1 MASGQ
6 AEQRE
11 SYAVVRLDSFRG
23 FTPRPE
29 NVTVKK
35 VVSSLADAE
44 LEVRYL
50 NGLAATGTVYFVQR
64 TTVALESRAAQ
75 PVSAPPVSAPPVSA
89 PPIAASAPKPAPDA
103 RSRRARAEKK
113 KSKKNKKK
121 STKGRR
127 K

>member
-1 MASGQ
+1 MP
-6 AEQRE
+6 EQRE

-64 TTVALESRAAQ
+64 TTVALDSGPAQ
-75 PVSAPPVSAPPVSA
+75 PVSAPSVSTQPVSA
-89 PPIAASAPKPAPDA
+89 PPIAASAPKPAPDSK
-103 RSRRARAEKK
+103 SRRARAAKK
-113 KSKKNKKK
+113 NKKNKKK

>member
-6 AEQRE
+6 APEQRE

-35 VVSSLADAE
+35 VVSNLADAE

-64 TTVALESRAAQ
+64 TTVSLESRAAQ
-75 PVSAPPVSAPPVSA
+75 PVSAPPVSA
-89 PPIAASAPKPAPDA
+89 PPIAASAPKPAPDP

>member
-1 MASGQ
+1 MPH
-6 AEQRE
+6 QRE

-23 FTPRPE
+23 FTPGPE

-64 TTVALESRAAQ
+64 TTVALDSVPAQ
-75 PVSAPPVSAPPVSA
+75 PVSAPPVSA
-89 PPIAASAPKPAPDA
+89 PPIAASAPKPAPDS

-127 K
+127 KSP

>member
-6 AEQRE
+6 APEQRE

-75 PVSAPPVSAPPVSA
+75 PVSAPPVSAPP
-89 PPIAASAPKPAPDA
+89 IAASAPKPAPDA

-121 STKGRR
+121 STKGRP

>member
-6 AEQRE
+6 APEQRE

-64 TTVALESRAAQ
+64 TTVALESRPAQ
-75 PVSAPPVSAPPVSA
+75 PVSAPSVSA
-89 PPIAASAPKPAPDA
+89 PPIAASAPKPATDP

>member
-75 PVSAPPVSAPPVSA
+75 PVSAPPVSAPP
-89 PPIAASAPKPAPDA
+89 IAASAPKPATDP

>member
-6 AEQRE
+6 APEQRE

-64 TTVALESRAAQ
+64 TTVALDSRPAQ
-75 PVSAPPVSAPPVSA
+75 PVSAPPVSA
-89 PPIAASAPKPAPDA
+89 PPIAASAPKPAPDS

-121 STKGRR
+121 GTKGRR

>member
-6 AEQRE
+6 APEQRE

-23 FTPRPE
+23 FAPRPE

-75 PVSAPPVSAPPVSA
+75 PVSAPPVSAPP
-89 PPIAASAPKPAPDA
+89 IAASAPKPATDP

-113 KSKKNKKK
+113 KSKKNKKN

>member
-35 VVSSLADAE
+35 VVSNLADAE

-75 PVSAPPVSAPPVSA
+75 PVSAPPVSAPP
-89 PPIAASAPKPAPDA
+89 IAASAPKPATDP

>member
-6 AEQRE
+6 APEQRE

-64 TTVALESRAAQ
+64 TTVALESRPAR
-75 PVSAPPVSAPPVSA
+75 PVSAPSVSA
-89 PPIAASAPKPAPDA
+89 PPIAASAPKPAPDP